1 MQKLKIKDMKKILE
15 DIYNNTDKWDEIYLV
30 RMVEEIRPKK
40 IKNPSTSTEKIKEL
54 IEILKDDPDLRE
66 GFNNYLKEMFTVKD
80 PIHLYIES
88 GIIPLAGFVS
98 EGFRKLKEHILSPV
112 FPENDIRTTLNSV
125 FYKKS
130 DFKWISN
137 IPNDLWEDLVRSTG
151 ILCHF
156 PRQNSENKH
165 FNNFIS
171 AIQII
176 SHKIAALGMAPEITG
191 ILIHLDEINSPF
203 LEQNKELTFYLN
215 KLDENTTLDNDDY
228 RQIEVILDQCTDSL
242 QLLRKKKSNFGT
254 STRLTNI
261 VRRLMQLIA
270 RLRILILLIHQNDQE
285 VFRKNTVYLF
295 KELIR
300 AENTKNSLRQHI
312 KYNLELI
319 NFQVVEHS
327 ASIAR
332 HYIAENRKEFKIF
345 FLSSLGGGVIV
356 AVAGLVKF
364 LYYGSGDSPFGTA
377 MITSLIYCLC
387 FVSIQLTGAT
397 LATKVPS
404 VTASSIASVIDRDR
418 HLHKEKEVVVHLK
431 DLIVRIT
438 RSQFIFFMGN
448 LLAAF
453 TVGYFLTWLLINIF
467 GFHPGTPEKYKHLID
482 ELHLW
487 ESPSLFFAMLAG
499 IFLFNSSLI
508 TGFYENMILYERIP
522 ERIRASRWLRKLF
535 KGKRLLSISGY
546 IGRNTGKIFGNISL
560 GLFFGFT
567 PVIGSFFGLYL
578 DTRHIAFSTA
588 NFGISLS
595 ASGNG
600 IALDSIIHTIISISI
615 IGFLN
620 FIVSFGLALGLAI
633 RSRNLDLKETD
644 ELLKL
649 LFLHFVRRPKDYFF
663 PPKN

>member
-1 MQKLKIKDMKKILE
+1 MEMKRILE
-15 DIYNNTDKWDEIYLV
+15 DIYNDTEKWNEVYLI
-30 RMVEEIRPKK
+30 RLVEEIRPEK
-40 IKNPSTSTEKIKEL
+40 IKNCDPAIQKIGEL
-54 IEILKDDPDLRE
+54 IEILKNEPDLSE
-66 GFNNYLKEMFTVKD
+66 GLNNYLREMFSIKD
-80 PIHLYIES
+80 PIHLYFES
-88 GIIPLAGFVS
+88 GIIPLAGFIS
-98 EGFRKLKEHILSPV
+98 EGFRKLKEHILPPV
-112 FPENDIRTTLNSV
+112 FPENDIRTTLNNV

-130 DFKWISN
+130 DYRWIRN
-137 IPNDLWEDLVRSTG
+137 IPDDLWEELIRAMG

-156 PRQNSENKH
+156 SRQNSENRH

-191 ILIHLDEINSPF
+191 KLTHLDEINSPF
-203 LEQNKELTFYLN
+203 LEQNKELTFYLS
-215 KLDENTTLDNDDY
+215 KLDENTTMDNDDY
-228 RQIEVILDQCTDSL
+228 RQIQVILDQCMDSL
-242 QLLRKKKSNFGT
+242 ELLRKKKSNFGT

-270 RLRILILLIHQNDQE
+270 RLRILMLLIHQNDQK
-285 VFRKNTVYLF
+285 VFRKNTVSLF

-300 AENTKNSLRQHI
+300 AENTKNSLRKHM
-312 KYNLELI
+312 KYNLELV

-327 ASIAR
+327 ASIAK
-332 HYIAENRKEFKIF
+332 HYIAENRKEFKLF

-356 AVAGLVKF
+356 AVAGLTKF
-364 LYYGSGDSPFGTA
+364 VAYGSGDSPFGSA

-418 HLHKEKEVVVHLK
+418 HLHKEKEVAAHLK
-431 DLIVRIT
+431 DLIVKIT
-438 RSQFIFFMGN
+438 RSQFVFFMGN

-453 TVGYFLTWLLINIF
+453 TVGFFITWMLINIF
-467 GFHPGTPEKYKHLID
+467 GINPGTPEKYKHLVD
-482 ELHLW
+482 ELHMW
-487 ESPSLFFAMLAG
+487 QSPSLFFAMLAG

-508 TGFYENMILYERIP
+508 TGFYENMIIYDRIP
-522 ERIRASRWLRKLF
+522 ERICASRWLKKMFSEKKLNF
-535 KGKRLLSISGY
+535 ISGY

-578 DTRHIAFSTA
+578 DTRHIAFATA

-595 ASGNG
+595 ATGND
-600 IALDSIIHTIISISI
+600 IALDSIIHTVISISI
-615 IGFLN
+615 IGFIN

-633 RSRNLDLKETD
+633 RSRNLNLKETD
-644 ELLKL
+644 QLLKL
-649 LFLHFVRRPKDYFF
+649 LFIHLIKHPKDYFF